1 MLAAALSF
9 LVWLLEKL
17 LGWLW
22 KPKDAAQQIEEV
34 ADAEKRVLAESDPS
48 GSVTDDKL
56 RRGKF

>member
-34 ADAEKRVLAESDPS
+34 ADAEKRVLAES